1 MVKSFILAV
10 SSMVGP
16 IIGAGIFGIPFVVAK
31 SGVIPGIFY
40 FIVLTF
46 VVVLLHLFFGEICLR
61 TEGKHRLVGYAQIY
75 LGTWGKLFASLVLV
89 FVLVG
94 TILAYL
100 ILAGNFLK
108 ISLSSLLPLSNTVY
122 TLLFVALGTLFV
134 AKGRQLIAKAE
145 FLLNIGIFAAIGVI
159 AFFAAPAV
167 RLENFA
173 LFDASYAFL
182 PFGVIFFALIG
193 WEAIP
198 EVASF
203 IKDTNSKVSLAKVIV
218 VATLVAAVICF
229 VFAALVV
236 GVSGFLTSQDA
247 FAGLIPFLGERI
259 AGLGA
264 LLGVFA
270 IASSFLVI
278 ANYMKNALRH
288 DFGVP
293 TPLAIII
300 TIGIPLFLFLVGF
313 QNFISVIGIVGI
325 VTGAA
330 EGLLMIAILKKAKE
344 KGQRKPEFSVPFSR
358 PLIYFISFILLGG
371 ALADLFF

>member
-1 MVKSFILAV
+1 MRNFVLAV

-40 FIVLTF
+40 FIILTF

-75 LGTWGKLFASLVLV
+75 LGAWGRLFASLILL

-100 ILAGNFLK
+100 ILAGDFLK
-108 ISLSSLLPLSNTVY
+108 ITFSSVLPFSSLTY
-122 TLLFVALGTLFV
+122 TLLFVALGTFFV
-134 AKGRQLIAKAE
+134 ARGRQLIAKAE

-173 LFDASYAFL
+173 LFDASYLFL

-218 VATLVAAVICF
+218 VATLVAAAICF

-236 GVSGFLTSQDA
+236 GVSGISTTEDA
-247 FAGLIPFLGERI
+247 FAGLISFLGERV
-259 AGLGA
+259 AALGA

-278 ANYMKNALRH
+278 ANYTKNALRH
-288 DFGVP
+288 DFEVP
-293 TPLAIII
+293 TFLAIIL
-300 TIGIPLFLFLVGF
+300 TIGVPLFLFLIGF
-313 QNFISVIGIVGI
+313 NQFIAVIGVVGI
-325 VTGAA
+325 VSAA
-330 EGLLMIAILKKAKE
+330 TQGMLMIAILKKAKQV
-344 KGQRKPEFSVPFSR
+344 GRRVPEFSVPFSR
-358 PLIYFISFILLGG
+358 PLIYFICFILLGG
-371 ALADLFF
+371 ALADLLF

>member
-1 MVKSFILAV
+1 MRSFVLAV

-16 IIGAGIFGIPFVVAK
+16 IVGAGIFGIPFVVAK
-31 SGVIPGIFY
+31 SGAIPGVFY

-46 VVVLLHLFFGEICLR
+46 VVVFLHLFFGEICLR

-75 LGTWGKLFASLVLV
+75 LGIWGKLFASLVLV

-108 ISLSSLLPLSNTVY
+108 ISLSSFLPLSNVMY
-122 TLLFVALGTLFV
+122 TLLFVAVGALFV

-167 RLENFA
+167 KLENFA
-173 LFDASYAFL
+173 LFDASSLFL

-203 IKDTNSKVSLAKVIV
+203 IKDTNSKVSLKKVIV
-218 VATLVAAVICF
+218 VATVVASLLCFLFAAVVI
-229 VFAALVV
+229 
-236 GVSGFLTSQDA
+236 GVSGLLTTEDA
-247 FAGLIPFLGERI
+247 FSGLVPFLGDRI
-259 AGLGA
+259 VAVGAMLGI
-264 LLGVFA
+264 FA

-325 VTGAA
+325 VTATA

-344 KGQRKPEFSVPFSR
+344 KGERVPEFSISFSR
-358 PLIYFISFILLGG
+358 PLIYFIIFVLVAG
-371 ALADLFF
+371 ALADLIF

>member
-1 MVKSFILAV
+1 
-10 SSMVGP
+10 MVGP

-40 FIVLTF
+40 FVVLTF

-75 LGTWGKLFASLVLV
+75 LGIWGKVFASLVLL

-94 TILAYL
+94 TLLAYL
-100 ILAGNFLK
+100 ILAGDFLR
-108 ISLSSLLPLSNTVY
+108 ISLSSFLPLSSLSY
-122 TLLFVALGTLFV
+122 TLIFVAIGTFFV
-134 AKGRQLIAKAE
+134 AQGRQLIARAE
-145 FLLNIGIFAAIGVI
+145 FLLNVGIFAAIGVI

-167 RLENFA
+167 RLENFPV
-173 LFDASYAFL
+173 LDVSNLFL

-218 VATLVAAVICF
+218 VATLVAALICF

-236 GVSGFLTSQDA
+236 GVSGLLTSQDA

-288 DFGVP
+288 DFSVP
-293 TPLAIII
+293 TALAIAI
-300 TIGIPLFLFLVGF
+300 TIGLPLFLFLVGF
-313 QNFISVIGIVGI
+313 NQFISVISIVGI

-330 EGLLMIAILKKAKE
+330 EGLLMIAILKKAKAV
-344 KGQRKPEFSVPFSR
+344 GRRVPEFSVPFSR
-358 PLIYFISFILLGG
+358 PLIYFVVFVLLGG
-371 ALADLFF
+371 ALANLLF

>member
-1 MVKSFILAV
+1 MRSFVLAV

-31 SGVIPGIFY
+31 SGVVPGIFY
-40 FIVLTF
+40 FVILTF
-46 VVVLLHLFFGEICLR
+46 IVVLLHLFFGEICLR

-75 LGTWGKLFASLVLV
+75 LGMWGKVFSSLVLL
-89 FVLVG
+89 FVLAG
-94 TILAYL
+94 TLLAYL
-100 ILAGNFLK
+100 ILAGSFLEVTF
-108 ISLSSLLPLSNTVY
+108 SSILPLSNIGY
-122 TLLFVALGTLFV
+122 TLLFVALGTFFV

-145 FLLNIGIFAAIGVI
+145 FLLNIGIFAAIGLI
-159 AFFAAPAV
+159 AFFAAPAIK
-167 RLENFA
+167 LENFA
-173 LFDASYAFL
+173 LFDASNIFL

-203 IKDTNSKVSLAKVIV
+203 IKDTNSKVSLEKVIV
-218 VATLVAAVICF
+218 VATLVAAFICF

-236 GVSGFLTSQDA
+236 GVSGVLTSQDA

-288 DFGVP
+288 DFQVP
-293 TPLAIII
+293 TAFAIAI
-300 TIGIPLFLFLVGF
+300 TIGIPLILFLIGIR
-313 QNFISVIGIVGI
+313 NFISVIGIVGI

-330 EGLLMIAILKKAKE
+330 EGLLIIAILKKAKE
-344 KGQRKPEFSVPFSR
+344 KTQRTPEFSVPFSK
-358 PLIYFISFILLGG
+358 PLIYSVIFVLLGG
-371 ALADLFF
+371 ALADLLF

>member
-1 MVKSFILAV
+1 MRSFVLAV

-31 SGVIPGIFY
+31 SGVVPGIFY
-40 FIVLTF
+40 FLILTF

-75 LGTWGKLFASLVLV
+75 LGTWGKLFASLVLL
-89 FVLVG
+89 FVLAG

-100 ILAGNFLK
+100 ILAGEFLE
-108 ISLSSLLPLSNTVY
+108 ISFSPILPLSNIGY
-122 TLLFVALGTLFV
+122 TLLFVAIGTFFV
-134 AKGRQLIAKAE
+134 AQGRQLIAKAE
-145 FLLNIGIFAAIGVI
+145 FLLNIGIFAAIGLI

-173 LFDASYAFL
+173 LFDVSNVFL

-203 IKDTNSKVSLAKVIV
+203 IKDTSSKVSLEKVII
-218 VATLVAAVICF
+218 VATLVAALICF

-236 GVSGFLTSQDA
+236 GVSGVLTSQDA
-247 FAGLIPFLGERI
+247 FAGLIPFLGEKI

-293 TPLAIII
+293 TSLAIAI
-300 TIGIPLFLFLVGF
+300 TVGIPLILFLMGIR
-313 QNFISVIGIVGI
+313 QFISVIGIVGI

-330 EGLLMIAILKKAKE
+330 EGLLIIAILKKAKE
-344 KGQRKPEFSVPFSR
+344 KTQRIPEFSVPFSR
-358 PLIYFISFILLGG
+358 PLIYSIVFVLLGG
-371 ALADLFF
+371 ALADLVF